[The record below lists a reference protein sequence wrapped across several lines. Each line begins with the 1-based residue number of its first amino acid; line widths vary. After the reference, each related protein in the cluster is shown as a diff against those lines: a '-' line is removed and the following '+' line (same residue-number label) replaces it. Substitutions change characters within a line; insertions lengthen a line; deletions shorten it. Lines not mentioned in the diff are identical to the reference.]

1 MLAVN
6 AACVMLGGPM
16 KLRRRCSAKART
28 VFVTAVAAEETAVA
42 AAVADA
48 SPRASVRKKQKIRT
62 PSAVVDTPAGRP
74 LLEKMSI

>member
-28 VFVTAVAAEETAVA
+28 VLVTAVAAEETAVA
-42 AAVADA
+42 AAVVDA
-48 SPRASVRKKQKIRT
+48 PRIRT
-62 PSAVVDTPAGRP
+62 DTRAKTDARTQRHAHRHAT
-74 LLEKMSI
+74 S